1 MLTFF
6 NGRALRMVGLAEPF
20 FLLEDFF
27 ANLVLLSTG
36 VSSSLVGIVCE
47 GITLFEKF
55 QSEDENVSKIEK
67 IYYPFFF
74 LFFEFT

>member
-6 NGRALRMVGLAEPF
+6 NGRALRMAGLTEPF

-27 ANLVLLSTG
+27 ANLVLFSTA
-36 VSSSLVGIVCE
+36 VSSSLVGIVC
-47 GITLFEKF
+47 GDITLFEKF

-67 IYYPFFF
+67 IYYPFF